1 MVRRTGFVALRP
13 AAAAVLAA
21 VLGAAADH
29 GTSARPARPTCPARP
44 ARPAL
49 LALRGGAVVPD
60 DPAAPLFVRHRLE
73 VLERARARA
82 ASGAG
87 GSPIVITLP
96 DGATKE
102 GTAGVTTP
110 LSVAAG
116 ISKQLAAESVVA
128 LVDGELWDMSRPL
141 TGSCSVQLL
150 PFDDPR
156 AQAVF
161 WSAFVCLCVCRGKSV
176 VGE

>member
-1 MVRRTGFVALRP
+1 MGMRP

-21 VLGAAADH
+21 VVLGAAAEQ
-29 GTSARPARPTCPARP
+29 GAPAPPACPARP
-44 ARPAL
+44 ARPAWPECPARPAR
-49 LALRGGAVVPD
+49 LALRGGAGVPD
-60 DPAAPLFVRHRLE
+60 DPAAPPFVRHRLE
-73 VLERARARA
+73 VLERVRARA
-82 ASGAG
+82 GAAGAAGAG
-87 GSPIVITLP
+87 GSPIVVTLP

-110 LSVAAG
+110 LSLAAG

-128 LVDGELWDMSRPL
+128 LVDGELWDMSRAL

-161 WSAFVCLCVCRGKSV
+161 WFACVCLCRGKCAS
-176 VGE
+176 